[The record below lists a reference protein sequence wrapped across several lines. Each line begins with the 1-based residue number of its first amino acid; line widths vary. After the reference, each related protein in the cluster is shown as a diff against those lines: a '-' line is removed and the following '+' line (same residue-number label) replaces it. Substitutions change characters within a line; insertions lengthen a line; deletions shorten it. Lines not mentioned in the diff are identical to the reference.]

1 LPILSDQIVGI
12 VEGMAAD
19 TVQNRDSER
28 NGAGY
33 SQSAKHTKAPAIR
46 SISTPTI
53 PIPFHKLLKVVAI
66 VDSDNPQIQRLLDR
80 ITGENFE
87 VEISET
93 FERDVSQD
101 ADVGA
106 YLAMVDGDRLE
117 GARALVRDV
126 RSIGFQTPL
135 WGVAD
140 THRISS
146 VGSFDFLGEVTGYIY
161 LGQQTPAFYAKQ
173 VIASLIDYGMDLL
186 PPFFGGLMAYDV
198 EANIAFDC
206 PGHQGGQFYRKS
218 PTGQLFF
225 KHFGESIFRNDLCNA
240 DVGLGDLLIHEGPA
254 AQAQRHAAQ
263 VFGAD
268 KTYFVLNGTSTSN
281 KVVTNAVLRRGDLV
295 LFDRNNHK
303 SMHHGALVQAGAI
316 PIFLPTARNAFGMI
330 GAVDWDAMN
339 EDHLRQQI
347 RRNPLVTD
355 PERSKAKR
363 PFRLACIQ
371 LATYDGTIYN
381 VQKVLERIG
390 HLCDYVLWDEAWIG
404 YNAFH
409 PLFKNH
415 SPMRLENL
423 GPEMPGLFSTQSV
436 HKQGAGFS
444 QASQIHK
451 RDEHIRGQKRF
462 IEHKRFNEAFLMHAS
477 TSPFYP
483 LFASLDVNAMVH
495 EGKAGE
501 MLWDRCIELGIETR
515 KKLRELGR
523 HYAGVGQSHEDKWF
537 FDPFVPDV
545 VTIRNSK
552 FTHDVTEI
560 PWEDLPT
567 AVLKREQQCW
577 TFNPHDKWHG
587 YAKYAENYAMVDPNK
602 LTLLTPGID
611 RRTGEYLDFGLP
623 ATVLANYLRDQRIVN
638 EKCDLNSI
646 LFLLTPAEDE
656 SKLNTLIAKLVRF
669 KDLWDRDA
677 AFAEVLPTVYRA
689 HPDRYAGYTL
699 RQVCHEMHQFYRQAG
714 IKELQRLCFRA
725 SSFPEIAMSPQDA
738 YQALVSNEVDYVALE
753 DIKGRISATLA
764 LIYPPGIGVVVP
776 GERWDKKAQP
786 MLDYFLSFQESFN
799 RFPGFNYEVQ
809 GVFQERVDGRIKFF
823 TYVVREGTTTHSGE
837 TDRERTGRRAKRLRL
852 MTNRA

>member
-1 LPILSDQIVGI
+1 MSTGI
-12 VEGMAAD
+12 AVESVSSIAG
-19 TVQNRDSER
+19 TER
-28 NGAGY
+28 EVA
-33 SQSAKHTKAPAIR
+33 R
-46 SISTPTI
+46 SPRIHMSTPTI

-66 VDSDNPQIQRLLDR
+66 VDDGHPEVRQLLDR
-80 ITGENFE
+80 ISGENFK
-87 VEISET
+87 VETSDR
-93 FERDVSQD
+93 FDRDVSDD
-101 ADVGA
+101 AGVGA
-106 YLAMVDGDRLE
+106 YIAMIDGDRLE
-117 GARALVRDV
+117 RARSLVRAV
-126 RSIGFQTPL
+126 RGIGFRTPL
-135 WGVAD
+135 WGLAD
-140 THRISS
+140 SHRISDIS
-146 VGSFDFLGEVTGYIY
+146 NFDFLGEVTGYIY

-173 VIASLIDYGMDLL
+173 VIASLIEYGMGLL
-186 PPFFGGLMAYDV
+186 PPFFGGLMAYDG

-218 PTGQLFF
+218 PAGQLFF

-240 DVGLGDLLIHEGPA
+240 DVKLGDLLIHEGPA

-303 SMHHGALVQAGAI
+303 SMHHGALIQAGAI
-316 PIFLPTARNAFGMI
+316 PVFLPTARNPFGMI
-330 GAVDWDAMN
+330 GAVDWDAWD
-339 EDHLRQQI
+339 EDYLRQQI
-347 RRNPLVTD
+347 RKNPLVKD
-355 PERSKAKR
+355 PERYKAAR

-381 VQKVLERIG
+381 VRKVLERIG
-390 HLCDYVLWDEAWIG
+390 HLCEYVLWDEAWIG

-451 RDEHIRGQKRF
+451 RDEHIRGQQRF

-515 KKLRELGR
+515 KKLRELVRHHVEIGR
-523 HYAGVGQSHEDKWF
+523 SAEEKWF

-545 VTIRNSK
+545 VTIRGSK
-552 FTHDVTEI
+552 FTQDVTEI

-567 AVLKREQQCW
+567 EVLKREQQCW
-577 TFNPHDKWHG
+577 TFRPESKWHG
-587 YAKYAENYAMVDPNK
+587 YAGCAEDYAMVDPNK

-611 RRTGEYLDFGLP
+611 RRTGEYLDFGVP
-623 ATVLANYLRDQRIVN
+623 ATVVANYLRDQRIVN

-646 LFLLTPAEDE
+646 LFLMTPAEDE
-656 SKLNTLIAKLVRF
+656 SKLNTLIAKLAKF
-669 KDLWDRDA
+669 KTLWDRDA
-677 AFAEVLPTVYRA
+677 PFAEALPTLDAA
-689 HPDRYAGYTL
+689 HHDRYAGYTL
-699 RQVCHEMHQFYRQAG
+699 RHVCNEMHQFYRQAS
-714 IKELQRLCFRA
+714 IKELQRLCFRE
-725 SSFPEIAMSPQDA
+725 SSFPEIVMSPQDA
-738 YQALVSNEVDYVALE
+738 YQALVANQVDYVALE
-753 DIKGRISATLA
+753 NIKGRVSATLA
-764 LIYPPGIGVVVP
+764 LIYPPGIGVVLP

-786 MLDYFLSFQESFN
+786 MLDYFLAFQESFN

-809 GVFQERVDGRIKFF
+809 GVFQERVEGKIKFF
-823 TYVVREGTTTHSGE
+823 TYVIRE
-837 TDRERTGRRAKRLRL
+837 
-852 MTNRA
+852 